1 MVVWL
6 WYSPAGRMNFGL
18 GLAWLIY
25 FGVVTVIDIEHRVI
39 LHPVSLVGAGFGF
52 VTGIY
57 MHGLWPTV
65 LGGLAGFLSMLAL
78 YFLGIGYLRLVARM
92 RKMAPAD
99 GEALGFGDVNLS
111 GVLGLVLGWPGIALA
126 LFLTILIAAAASIIY
141 LAIMLLLK
149 RYQPYLSIPYGPF
162 LIAGAVILL
171 YF

>member
-1 MVVWL
+1 
-6 WYSPAGRMNFGL
+6 
-18 GLAWLIY
+18 
-25 FGVVTVIDIEHRVI
+25 
-39 LHPVSLVGAGFGF
+39 
-52 VTGIY
+52 
-57 MHGLWPTV
+57 
-65 LGGLAGFLSMLAL
+65 
-78 YFLGIGYLRLVARM
+78 
-92 RKMAPAD
+92 MAPAD